1 MCSAP
6 GPQPGGKHIPIST
19 TTSRQVRFK
28 GLPVLELQGQEH
40 LLGARPD
47 LLLDGRYQPPH
58 RPLTTTVPVL
68 LHQAYV
74 DAAGGVPLLLVT
86 HPLVIFN
93 DPRTMGSMTSATGL
107 GLGSRRV

>member
-1 MCSAP
+1 M
-6 GPQPGGKHIPIST
+6 
-19 TTSRQVRFK
+19 
-28 GLPVLELQGQEH
+28 
-40 LLGARPD
+40 GARPD

-58 RPLTTTVPVL
+58 RPLL